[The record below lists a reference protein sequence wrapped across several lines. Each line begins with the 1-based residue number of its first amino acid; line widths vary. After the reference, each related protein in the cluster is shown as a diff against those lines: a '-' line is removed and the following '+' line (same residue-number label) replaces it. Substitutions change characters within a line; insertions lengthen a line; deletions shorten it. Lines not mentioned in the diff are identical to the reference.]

1 LRAAEYGGKILFQFT
16 LPPLTTEGLALTNV
30 RSVELRVSAGG
41 LSRSMAINA
50 NAPGPVQDQIP
61 ADEWIGKDVVLT
73 VRAMGPKGKT
83 AEWSNAVALSVASPL
98 AMPTDVAAL
107 NVAEGVRL
115 RWSGSGPRYRIFRS
129 VGDMTPARLAE
140 SDQPDYVDGTTSYGS
155 MYRYFVQAI
164 GTDDRRQ
171 SEISRVVSITPAD
184 DFPPAVP
191 RGVMAVAGVG
201 TIELAWERNVE
212 DDFRG
217 YNVYRSSEGAAFEK
231 IAALIDAPA
240 YSDRQIEAGKKYRYV
255 VSAVDQTGNESR
267 RSEPVEAAA
276 E

>member
-1 LRAAEYGGKILFQFT
+1 
-16 LPPLTTEGLALTNV
+16 
-30 RSVELRVSAGG
+30 
-41 LSRSMAINA
+41 
-50 NAPGPVQDQIP
+50 
-61 ADEWIGKDVVLT
+61 
-73 VRAMGPKGKT
+73 
-83 AEWSNAVALSVASPL
+83 
-98 AMPTDVAAL
+98 
-107 NVAEGVRL
+107 
-115 RWSGSGPRYRIFRS
+115 
-129 VGDMTPARLAE
+129 
-140 SDQPDYVDGTTSYGS
+140 

-212 DDFRG
+212 DDFQG

-240 YSDRQIEAGKKYRYV
+240 YSDRQIEAVRKYRYA